1 MDLGLKDRVA
11 VVTGA
16 SYGLGEAMAQR
27 LVKEGAHVVIC
38 ARGEEQLTRTAQ
50 AIRSAGPGRPRL
62 MSVKPQASRPF
73 LTQRYSSSASLISWS
88 IMLAGTI

>member
-38 ARGEEQLTRTAQ
+38 ARGEEQLARTAPSF
-50 AIRSAGPGRPRL
+50 RSAC
-62 MSVKPQASRPF
+62 
-73 LTQRYSSSASLISWS
+73 SSSP
-88 IMLAGTI
+88 G

>member
-38 ARGEEQLTRTAQ
+38 ARGEEQLARTAQ
-50 AIRSAGPGRPRL
+50 ALG
-62 MSVKPQASRPF
+62 PQALAVQADVSKVAGHPDPF
-73 LTQRYSSSASLISWS
+73 
-88 IMLAGTI
+88 

>member
-27 LVKEGAHVVIC
+27 WSK
-38 ARGEEQLTRTAQ
+38 RGPT
-50 AIRSAGPGRPRL
+50 S
-62 MSVKPQASRPF
+62 
-73 LTQRYSSSASLISWS
+73 
-88 IMLAGTI
+88 